1 MRAFALA
8 LALAATTAH
17 AQIGPPERVVTYGFP
32 IVMQTGSVELGTD
45 ITADGISSPVVGF
58 SAVNVGS
65 VGRLTRSIV
74 IDLTGGAAV
83 VACFALPCSGMTER
97 RNGQPTGDDDWVFAD
112 GVFLPRFDAA
122 LMGNTPVGA
131 IGGGFHFGAAG
142 AGGGAESFGWLELG
156 PSVNYAAQ
164 VGPATVVAGAVYAWG
179 YEGDS
184 QAFTG
189 RAATLRADAV
199 LPLGRFNLIGYVSA
213 DRHTDTRNTDADT
226 DDLRISTL
234 TFGAGLGF

>member
-1 MRAFALA
+1 M
-8 LALAATTAH
+8 
-17 AQIGPPERVVTYGFP
+17 
-32 IVMQTGSVELGTD
+32 
-45 ITADGISSPVVGF
+45 
-58 SAVNVGS
+58 
-65 VGRLTRSIV
+65 
-74 IDLTGGAAV
+74 
-83 VACFALPCSGMTER
+83 
-97 RNGQPTGDDDWVFAD
+97 
-112 GVFLPRFDAA
+112 
-122 LMGNTPVGA
+122 
-131 IGGGFHFGAAG
+131 
-142 AGGGAESFGWLELG
+142 
-156 PSVNYAAQ
+156 NYAAQ
-164 VGPATVVAGAVYAWG
+164 VGPATVVAGAVHAWG